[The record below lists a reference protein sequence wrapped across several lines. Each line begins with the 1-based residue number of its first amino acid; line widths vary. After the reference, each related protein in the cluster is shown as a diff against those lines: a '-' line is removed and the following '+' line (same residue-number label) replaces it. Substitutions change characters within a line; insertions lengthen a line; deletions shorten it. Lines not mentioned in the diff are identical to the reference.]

1 MKAEK
6 AVAEIKPSILKQW
19 ELGEHVKKKLKEEQ
33 QMLIEINAKLKL
45 QFEAANKAEYELR
58 TPVEQNKKE
67 TQTKTNTNK
76 DLVAQALEY
85 ESKHSF

>member
-1 MKAEK
+1 MGTG
-6 AVAEIKPSILKQW
+6 W
-19 ELGEHVKKKLKEEQ
+19 TCKKKLKEEQ
-33 QMLIEINAKLKL
+33 QILIEINAKLKL

-85 ESKHSF
+85 ESKHSFWNMIFRNLKKRMMVRI